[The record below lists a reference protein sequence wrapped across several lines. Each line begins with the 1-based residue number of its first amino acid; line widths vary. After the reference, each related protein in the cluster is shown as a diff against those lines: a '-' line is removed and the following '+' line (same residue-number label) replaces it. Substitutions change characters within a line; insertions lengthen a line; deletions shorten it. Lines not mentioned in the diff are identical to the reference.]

1 MDQIITLLS
10 NLFNLTKVASVTLPG
25 LALAGALALFLWPSR
40 PIDIVR
46 IPIIV
51 EPAGEPVVAQKPC
64 SNLPVL
70 ERGNDFRP
78 CLPGE
83 SPGYL
88 VRERTSS
95 NRSLRPSCELTSVYL
110 NLFEEVHNFSGRA
123 PEEILVLCG
132 TLAKH
137 EPRSAISADSAN
149 SDVELRQE
157 VKAWCGTY
165 GFYDPAKNDK
175 KVNLLRSVG
184 DSEKIPG
191 TQVLLEKACSNVGN
205 ATPPPSEELTAT
217 LIAVCLPQRWIA
229 RWPFGADESRA
240 LVGLVRPNGAQLS
253 EVGRGSLRETL
264 EVRDALQNIATSYQ
278 GLPPQPKVVRQFV
291 LDKTKD
297 LLTRCNGL
305 ETALQGQEQADNTE
319 LTTDI
324 ANLDKQRS
332 DLQDA
337 YTASLKTNDRVISEN
352 FRRKLSAILELSDEY
367 RARSGVNL
375 ASINERTRRLDEI
388 KVEQANVAALLV
400 APGSLRAVQGFDTFI
415 QGLVNHVIAFILL
428 SIALSLIL
436 VAFDRTVV
444 GNLFEDVF
452 PGW

>member
-1 MDQIITLLS
+1 M
-10 NLFNLTKVASVTLPG
+10 TK
-25 LALAGALALFLWPSR
+25 
-40 PIDIVR
+40 
-46 IPIIV
+46 
-51 EPAGEPVVAQKPC
+51 
-64 SNLPVL
+64 
-70 ERGNDFRP
+70 
-78 CLPGE
+78 
-83 SPGYL
+83 
-88 VRERTSS
+88 
-95 NRSLRPSCELTSVYL
+95 
-110 NLFEEVHNFSGRA
+110 
-123 PEEILVLCG
+123 
-132 TLAKH
+132 
-137 EPRSAISADSAN
+137 
-149 SDVELRQE
+149 
-157 VKAWCGTY
+157 
-165 GFYDPAKNDK
+165 
-175 KVNLLRSVG
+175 
-184 DSEKIPG
+184 
-191 TQVLLEKACSNVGN
+191 
-205 ATPPPSEELTAT
+205 
-217 LIAVCLPQRWIA
+217 
-229 RWPFGADESRA
+229 WPFGVDESRA
-240 LVGLVRPNGAQLS
+240 VVGLVRRNGLQIS
-253 EVGRGSLRETL
+253 EAGQVSLPEI
-264 EVRDALQNIATSYQ
+264 VDASKGLQEIATSYRR
-278 GLPPQPKVVRQFV
+278 LPWQPKVVRQFV

-297 LLTRCNGL
+297 QLTRCSEM
-305 ETALQGQEQADNTE
+305 ETALQGQEQADNAE

-400 APGSLRAVQGFDTFI
+400 APGSLRAVQGFDMFI

>member
-46 IPIIV
+46 IPAIV
-51 EPAGEPVVAQKPC
+51 GSAGEPRIPEKPC

-83 SPGYL
+83 SPNYAA
-88 VRERTSS
+88 REGTSPNDS
-95 NRSLRPSCELTSVYL
+95 VRPSCELTSVYL
-110 NLFEEVHNFSGRA
+110 NVFEDAHNFSDWA
-123 PEEILVLCG
+123 PDAIVDLCR

-137 EPRSAISADSAN
+137 EPRPATSAELAK

-157 VKAWCGTY
+157 VKTWCGTY
-165 GFYDPAKNDK
+165 GFYDPAKKLK
-175 KVNLLRSVG
+175 KDDLLQLVG
-184 DSEKIPG
+184 KSEKTPG
-191 TQVLLEKACSNVGN
+191 TQVLLEKTCHDVGS
-205 ATPPPSEELTAT
+205 ATPPSDEPTAT
-217 LIAVCLPQRWIA
+217 LGELCLPKRWMTK
-229 RWPFGADESRA
+229 WPFGVDESRA
-240 LVGLVRPNGAQLS
+240 VVGLVRRNGLQIS
-253 EVGRGSLRETL
+253 EAGQVSLPEI
-264 EVRDALQNIATSYQ
+264 VDASKGLQEIATSYRR
-278 GLPPQPKVVRQFV
+278 LPWQPKVVRQFV

-297 LLTRCNGL
+297 QLTRCSEM
-305 ETALQGQEQADNTE
+305 ETALQGQEQADNAE

-400 APGSLRAVQGFDTFI
+400 APGSLRAVQGFDMFI